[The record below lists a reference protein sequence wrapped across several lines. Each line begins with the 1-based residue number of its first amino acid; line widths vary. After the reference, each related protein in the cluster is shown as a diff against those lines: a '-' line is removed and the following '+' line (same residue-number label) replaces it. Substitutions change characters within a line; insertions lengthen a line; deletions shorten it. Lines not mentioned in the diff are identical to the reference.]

1 VFDLGPFL
9 MDEKLVYRSHFQPA
23 PRRKSGALQDGDY
36 ALPATRRGSPYRSSS
51 RSTKQIIR
59 TVLRVS
65 IVLMGLLLLDR
76 MSGWRSSDWYAHWIA
91 GKGVVKS
98 TKEWREQYDAM
109 ELGLKGLP
117 LSFKLPSGDE
127 IPSVG
132 LGTWKASNEDVV
144 HAVTVRVPLFGL

>member
-36 ALPATRRGSPYRSSS
+36 ALPDTRRGSPYRSSS

-98 TKEWREQYDAM
+98 TKEWREQHDAM

-132 LGTWKASNEDVV
+132 LGTWMASKDVA
-144 HAVTVRVPLFGL
+144 HAVTVRIPLP